1 MYFAAPNLPIM
12 ETLKKIYVLL
22 LLVTSVVVLIF
33 AQSII
38 IPFIL
43 AILFWYVIRVIKK
56 IMSNIKFMSR
66 LPEWIL
72 TVISSIFLLGILWMI
87 INIIT
92 NNIQQL
98 SETLP
103 VYQSNITKITIAL
116 NNYFNVD
123 MDTAFR
129 NFTKNFEFA
138 QIFTGI
144 LTALTGL
151 FGNAVTILLYLLFL
165 LLEEKMFPK
174 KFIVMYP
181 NKSEYEVIRKII
193 GKIDKSIINYI
204 ALKTV
209 ISLMTGFLSYITLL
223 LIGVDAP
230 AFWAFLIFIL
240 NFIPNI
246 GSLIATGFPAI
257 FAVLQFGEFKQGI
270 LVLAFVG
277 SIQLLVGNF
286 IEPRVMGNSL
296 NISPIVVILTLLIW
310 GAMWGITGM
319 LLSVPITVILI
330 IILAEFPSTRPL
342 AILLSQDGKLNTNE
356 N

>member
-1 MYFAAPNLPIM
+1 M
-12 ETLKKIYVLL
+12 ETSKKIYI
-22 LLVTSVVVLIF
+22 LLVLITSVLVLIF

-43 AILFWYVIRVIKK
+43 AILFWYLIRVIKQILTK
-56 IMSNIKFMSR
+56 NKRIAR

-72 TVISSIFLLGILWMI
+72 TLISSIFLLSILLMI

-98 SETLP
+98 SATLP
-103 VYQSNITKITIAL
+103 VYLSNINKITTGL
-116 NNYFNVD
+116 NNQFDFDVD
-123 MDTAFR
+123 LAFR
-129 NFTKNFEFA
+129 NFTKNLEFA
-138 QIFTGI
+138 GIFTGI
-144 LTALTGL
+144 LSALTGI
-151 FGNAVTILLYLLFL
+151 FSNAVTILLYLFFII
-165 LLEEKMFPK
+165 LEEKMFPA
-174 KFIVMYP
+174 KFNAMYA
-181 NKSEYEVIRKII
+181 NKSEYEKVKNII

-209 ISLMTGFLSYITLL
+209 ISMLTGILSYFTLL

-257 FAVLQFGEFKQGI
+257 FALLQFGEFKQGI

-277 SIQLLVGNF
+277 SIQLVVGNF
-286 IEPRVMGNSL
+286 IEPRIMGNSL
-296 NISPIVVILTLLIW
+296 NISPLVVIITLIIW
-310 GAMWGITGM
+310 GVMWGITGM
-319 LLSVPITVILI
+319 LLSVPITIILI
-330 IILAEFPSTRPL
+330 IIMAEFPSTRPF

>member
-1 MYFAAPNLPIM
+1 M
-12 ETLKKIYVLL
+12 ETSKKIYVLL
-22 LLVTSVVVLIF
+22 VLITAVVLLIF

-43 AILFWYVIRVIKK
+43 AVLFWYLIRVIKIILSK
-56 IMSNIKFMSR
+56 VKFIAR

-72 TVISSIFLLGILWMI
+72 TLISSIFLFSVLLMI
-87 INIIT
+87 INITT

-98 SETLP
+98 SDSLP
-103 VYQSNITKITIAL
+103 LYQANINKITNGI
-116 NNYFNVD
+116 NEYFNID
-123 MDTAFR
+123 MSLMFQ
-129 NFTKNFEFA
+129 NFSKKFEFA
-138 QIFTGI
+138 GIFTGV

-174 KFIVMYP
+174 KFEAMYP
-181 NKSEYEVIRKII
+181 IKSEYEKIKKII

-209 ISLMTGFLSYITLL
+209 ISIITGVLSYFTLL
-223 LIGVDAP
+223 FIGVDAP

-246 GSLIATGFPAI
+246 GSLIATGFPAT
-257 FAVLQFGEFKQGI
+257 FAMLQFGEFKQGI

-277 SIQLLVGNF
+277 SIQLVVGNF
-286 IEPRVMGNSL
+286 VEPKIMGNSL
-296 NISPIVVILTLLIW
+296 NISPLVVIVTLVTW

-330 IILAEFPSTRPL
+330 IIMAEFPSTRPY
-342 AILLSQDGKLNTNE
+342 AILLSQDGKLNTDE
-356 N
+356 K